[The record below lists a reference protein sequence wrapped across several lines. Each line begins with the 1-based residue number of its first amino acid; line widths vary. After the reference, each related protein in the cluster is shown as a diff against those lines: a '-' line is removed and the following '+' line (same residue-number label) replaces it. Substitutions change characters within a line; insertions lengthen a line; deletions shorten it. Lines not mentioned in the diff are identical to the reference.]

1 MEPKKRNAIALIVLS
16 LGVLYYVWDYQYTDR
31 KEALAEQQVRVE
43 DLERSNRAAQL
54 TSMRGGDEIE
64 EQLAAYERH
73 ARRLEQLIP
82 SAEEVPALL
91 RSIQFE
97 AGRAEVQ
104 VADFQPGIDE
114 PGPYY
119 TKQSYSLSVI
129 GEYHDVGR
137 FMTSIAS
144 LPRIITPIN
153 ADLLPFED
161 QENLYPEMVDP
172 VRVDF
177 DIETYVVPE
186 STGGPPPAEMGG
198 EGGVG

>member
-1 MEPKKRNAIALIVLS
+1 MEPKKRNAILVILIS
-16 LGVLYYVWDYQYTDR
+16 LGVLYYVWDYVYTDR
-31 KEALAEQQVRVE
+31 MEALAEQQVRLE

-54 TSMRGGDEIE
+54 TSMRGGEEIE

-73 ARRLEQLIP
+73 ARRLEELIP

-97 AGRAEVQ
+97 AGRANVQ

-119 TKQSYSLSVI
+119 TKQSYSLSVR
-129 GEYHDVGR
+129 GEYHDVAR

-161 QENLYPEMVDP
+161 QDNLYPDLVDP

-186 STGGPPPAEMGG
+186 STGAPPAEMGG
-198 EGGVG
+198 EGGLG